1 MDESSSAKPRHPWGL
16 AALLTAAMLIS
27 FFDRG
32 NLAVAAPV
40 LAPEL
45 GLSPGRLGLL
55 LSGFYWTYAAF
66 QLAAGWLVDRIDVRW
81 AYLAGFL
88 VWSFATLSSA
98 LAASFT
104 GLLCL
109 RLLLGVGESVTYPAS
124 SRILATAFPE
134 ERRGRANAM
143 IDMGARL
150 GPALGTLFGA
160 LLVARLGW
168 RGLFLVTGSL
178 GLIWLLPWVRFAPS
192 VRPIARA
199 SASGPG
205 WKQLLRRRAVW
216 GTCGGLWCANYAW
229 YFLLSWLPSYLV
241 RERHFSLKSMAIW
254 GAAPYLLM
262 AVSSIAGGVLS
273 DRLIARG
280 GAPVRVRKGF
290 LVTGLLLAAA
300 AMPTVLLPRVE
311 WALGGLMLTCLVF
324 GVYASNVWSLSQ
336 TLAGAEAAGRWT
348 GFQNA
353 FGNVAGIVAP
363 ALTGWIV
370 MVTGQ
375 FAMAF
380 VAAGAA
386 CLAGAASFWF
396 LVREPEGAGPK
407 DVILG

>member
-1 MDESSSAKPRHPWGL
+1 VYVG
-16 AALLTAAMLIS
+16 
-27 FFDRG
+27 
-32 NLAVAAPV
+32 
-40 LAPEL
+40 
-45 GLSPGRLGLL
+45 
-55 LSGFYWTYAAF
+55 
-66 QLAAGWLVDRIDVRW
+66 
-81 AYLAGFL
+81 GFL
-88 VWSFATLSSA
+88 IWSFATLSSV

-124 SRILATAFPE
+124 SRILAAAFPE

-160 LLVARLGW
+160 LLLARFGW
-168 RGLFLVTGSL
+168 RGLFLLTGSL
-178 GLIWLLPWVRFAPS
+178 GLFWLLPWVRLAPS
-192 VRPIARA
+192 VKGGADAPVRTRPPGRALPIIARA
-199 SASGPG
+199 AANGPG
-205 WKQLLRRRAVW
+205 WAQLLRRRAVW
-216 GTCGGLWCANYAW
+216 GTSGGQWCANYAW

-241 RERHFSLKSMAIW
+241 RERHFSLNSMAIW

-280 GAPVRVRKGF
+280 AAPVRVRKGF

-311 WALGGLMLTCLVF
+311 WALGGLLLTCLVF
-324 GVYASNVWSLSQ
+324 GIYASNVWSLSQ

-353 FGNVAGIVAP
+353 FANVAGVVAP

-370 MVTGQ
+370 MVTGR

-380 VAAGAA
+380 AAAGAA

-396 LVREPEGAGPK
+396 LVRES
-407 DVILG
+407 